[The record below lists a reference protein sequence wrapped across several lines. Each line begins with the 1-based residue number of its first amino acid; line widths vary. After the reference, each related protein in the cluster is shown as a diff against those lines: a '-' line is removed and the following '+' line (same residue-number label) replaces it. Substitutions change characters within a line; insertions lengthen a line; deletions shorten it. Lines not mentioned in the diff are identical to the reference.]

1 MWSDGQ
7 EEAFDMCI
15 RWTAYS
21 MFICQHKLL
30 FLPYL
35 VEIMTGL
42 HPYIVWIQNQFSLSF
57 DQCVLT
63 SLFKD
68 IQFLWYKWMCE
79 ISGLSSRTLLYCI
92 SEKVTLMP
100 AQWWKPI
107 KKPEDDCKSKVTP
120 SVLSRWNENLF
131 SFYGGSFTK

>member
-1 MWSDGQ
+1 MKWWPGGGFWYVHQ
-7 EEAFDMCI
+7 MNCI
-15 RWTAYS
+15 FNVYMSTQIIISA
-21 MFICQHKLL
+21 L
-30 FLPYL
+30 FS
-35 VEIMTGL
+35 GNND
-42 HPYIVWIQNQFSLSF
+42 WI
-57 DQCVLT
+57 T
-63 SLFKD
+63 SLHSLDPKS
-68 IQFLWYKWMCE
+68 ILPLIWSMCFNKFVQRYSVSL
-79 ISGLSSRTLLYCI
+79 IYMDVWNIWAVFSHTMLYCI